1 MGWAD
6 DLDDVDDVDDVDGA
20 GDVDGIGD
28 DDRHIDPLL
37 STMCKKTFCYRMS
50 SLNDHNY
57 DVDVD
62 VDVDVDD
69 LTQVGRR
76 HIKNSLIASHPDRF
90 AYPIP
95 HTTRGCLLWWSSS
108 QSSEWSCSLS
118 IAQALD
124 DSDDD
129 WSVRGNDDDADDTDY
144 DVDPARGARRDE
156 ENGKNYYF
164 VSQDEMMADIAANEY
179 LEYGEIS
186 PLWSFFTINE
196 IEV

>member
-1 MGWAD
+1 MPTPFLTPPGDAYFD
-6 DLDDVDDVDDVDGA
+6 D
-20 GDVDGIGD
+20 
-28 DDRHIDPLL
+28 HH
-37 STMCKKTFCYRMS
+37 
-50 SLNDHNY
+50 HNH
-57 DVDVD
+57 
-62 VDVDVDD
+62 
-69 LTQVGRR
+69 QNG
-76 HIKNSLIASHPDRF
+76 H
-90 AYPIP
+90 
-95 HTTRGCLLWWSSS
+95 
-108 QSSEWSCSLS
+108 
-118 IAQALD
+118 AQALD

-196 IEV
+196 IDV